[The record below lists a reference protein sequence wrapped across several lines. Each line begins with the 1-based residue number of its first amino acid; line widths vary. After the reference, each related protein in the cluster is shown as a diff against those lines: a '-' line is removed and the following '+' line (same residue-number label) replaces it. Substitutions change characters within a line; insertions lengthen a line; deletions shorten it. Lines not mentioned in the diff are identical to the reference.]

1 MADEKKY
8 GKGLG
13 EKKEA
18 MKENSELSENEE
30 KVESGEAAKAKEAK
44 KDKELN
50 EHMKAEESISKE
62 AKSNESKE
70 GNDEDISEEISVEDL
85 KKQAD
90 DRYAR
95 LMAEFQ
101 NFKKRSAKE
110 KQDIHSYANEK
121 IIRDLLEVLDNFERA
136 ISLMENGNPDVKSD
150 ENNAMQEGIS
160 LILSQL
166 LEVLTKAGLEEI
178 EALGQ
183 EFDPKFHHAV
193 LNEPSDEFK
202 SGEVSKVLQKGYKL
216 NDRVIRPAMVVVSE

>member
-13 EKKEA
+13 EKKEE

-30 KVESGEAAKAKEAK
+30 KVESGEAVDAKEAK
-44 KDKELN
+44 KDKELK
-50 EHMKAEESISKE
+50 EDMKAEESISKE

-70 GNDEDISEEISVEDL
+70 GNDEDISEEISVEDF

-160 LILSQL
+160 LIFSQL

>member
-1 MADEKKY
+1 MADEKKC
-8 GKGLG
+8 GKELG
-13 EKKEA
+13 EKNEA
-18 MKENSELSENEE
+18 MKENSEFAENEE
-30 KVESGEAAKAKEAK
+30 KAESKEAVDAKEAK

-50 EHMKAEESISKE
+50 EEMKAEEGISEE
-62 AKSNESKE
+62 AKSNDNKDVA
-70 GNDEDISEEISVEDL
+70 DEDISEEISVEDL

-121 IIRDLLEVLDNFERA
+121 IIKDLLDVLDNFERA
-136 ISLMENGNPDVKSD
+136 ISLMNNGNDDIKSD
-150 ENNAMQEGIS
+150 ENDAMQEGIS
-160 LILSQL
+160 LIFNQL

-193 LNEPSDEFK
+193 LNEASDEFK

-216 NDRVIRPAMVVVSE
+216 NNRVIRPAMVVVSE

>member
-30 KVESGEAAKAKEAK
+30 IAESKEAVDANEAK
-44 KDKELN
+44 KDKELK
-50 EHMKAEESISKE
+50 EDMKAEESISKE

-136 ISLMENGNPDVKSD
+136 ISLMENGNTDVKSD

>member
-30 KVESGEAAKAKEAK
+30 IAESKEAVDANEAKENAKAEGS
-44 KDKELN
+44 E
-50 EHMKAEESISKE
+50 SKE
-62 AKSNESKE
+62 AKSNESIEKIGE
-70 GNDEDISEEISVEDL
+70 ENSEEITAEDL

-121 IIRDLLEVLDNFERA
+121 IIKDLLEVLDNFERA
-136 ISLMENGNPDVKSD
+136 ISLMENGNLDVKSD

>member
-1 MADEKKY
+1 MADEKKCE
-8 GKGLG
+8 KGLG
-13 EKKEA
+13 EKNEA

-30 KVESGEAAKAKEAK
+30 IAESEEAKKAKEV
-44 KDKELN
+44 KESA
-50 EHMKAEESISKE
+50 KAEESKSKE
-62 AKSNESKE
+62 DKSNESKE
-70 GNDEDISEEISVEDL
+70 GIGDDISEEISVEDL

-121 IIRDLLEVLDNFERA
+121 IIKDLLDVLDNFERA
-136 ISLMENGNPDVKSD
+136 ISLMKNGNPDVKSD
-150 ENNAMQEGIS
+150 ENDAMQEGIS
-160 LILSQL
+160 LIYSQL

>member
-1 MADEKKY
+1 MADEKKC

-13 EKKEA
+13 EKNEA
-18 MKENSELSENEE
+18 MKKKSEFADNEE
-30 KVESGEAAKAKEAK
+30 KAESKEAVDAKEAK
-44 KDKELN
+44 KDKELK
-50 EHMKAEESISKE
+50 EDMKAEESLSKE
-62 AKSNESKE
+62 AKSNENKE
-70 GNDEDISEEISVEDL
+70 VADEDISEEISVEDL

-121 IIRDLLEVLDNFERA
+121 IIKDLLDVLDNFERA
-136 ISLMENGNPDVKSD
+136 ISLMGNGNDDIKSD

-160 LILSQL
+160 LIYSQL
-166 LEVLTKAGLEEI
+166 LEVLKKAGLEEI

>member
-30 KVESGEAAKAKEAK
+30 KVESGEAVDAKEAK
-44 KDKELN
+44 KDKELK
-50 EHMKAEESISKE
+50 EDMKAEESISKE
-62 AKSNESKE
+62 AKSNENKE
-70 GNDEDISEEISVEDL
+70 VADEDISEEISVEDL

-121 IIRDLLEVLDNFERA
+121 IIKDLLDVLDNFERA

-193 LNEPSDEFK
+193 LNEASDEFK

>member
-30 KVESGEAAKAKEAK
+30 KVESGEAVDAKEAK

-50 EHMKAEESISKE
+50 EEMKAEESISKE

-70 GNDEDISEEISVEDL
+70 GNDEDISEEISVEDF

>member
-1 MADEKKY
+1 MADEKKC

-13 EKKEA
+13 EKNEA
-18 MKENSELSENEE
+18 MKENSEFAENEE
-30 KVESGEAAKAKEAK
+30 KAESKEAVDAKEAK

-50 EHMKAEESISKE
+50 EEMKAEEGISE
-62 AKSNESKE
+62 ESKSNDNKDVA
-70 GNDEDISEEISVEDL
+70 DEDISEEISVEDL

-121 IIRDLLEVLDNFERA
+121 IIKDLLDVLDNFERA
-136 ISLMENGNPDVKSD
+136 ISLMNNGNDDIKSD

>member
-1 MADEKKY
+1 MADEKKC

-13 EKKEA
+13 EKNEA
-18 MKENSELSENEE
+18 MKENSEFAENEE
-30 KVESGEAAKAKEAK
+30 KAESKEAVDAKEAK

-50 EHMKAEESISKE
+50 EEMKAEEGISEE
-62 AKSNESKE
+62 AKSNDNKDVA
-70 GNDEDISEEISVEDL
+70 DEDISEEISVEEL

-121 IIRDLLEVLDNFERA
+121 IIKDLLDVLDNFERA
-136 ISLMENGNPDVKSD
+136 ISLMNNGNDDIKSD
-150 ENNAMQEGIS
+150 ENDAMQEGIS
-160 LILSQL
+160 LIYSQL

-193 LNEPSDEFK
+193 LNEASDEFK

>member
-30 KVESGEAAKAKEAK
+30 IAESAESLDAKEAK
-44 KDKELN
+44 KDKELK
-50 EHMKAEESISKE
+50 EDVKAEESISKE
-62 AKSNESKE
+62 AKSNESIEKI
-70 GNDEDISEEISVEDL
+70 GEDSSEEISVEDL

-121 IIRDLLEVLDNFERA
+121 IIKDLLEVLDNFERA
-136 ISLMENGNPDVKSD
+136 ISLMENRNPDVKSD